1 MTQAQSFN
9 KIVKERNSYDHQSY
23 ENHMDLNNS
32 YENHMFNHMSTKH
45 CGNELNPHHKSVKQ
59 VDRLVDY
66 LLSKFKNEKYI
77 PVFRKA
83 CWQIS
88 ESQLHLMVESATA
101 PEVKSPIAYFISSIK
116 RHKDYHS

>member
-1 MTQAQSFN
+1 MAQAQSFN
-9 KIVKERNSYDHQSY
+9 KIVKERNSYDHQ
-23 ENHMDLNNS
+23 S